1 MIPDTTTDADARFEA
16 LLRRRS
22 GSERVVMACEMF
34 DCARALIEA
43 SLRAAH
49 PDLTTSALR
58 VGVLH
63 RLYGADLP
71 AERLSRIAHRLSG
84 GGVG

>member
-1 MIPDTTTDADARFEA
+1 MIPDTTADADARFEA

-22 GSERVVMACEMF
+22 GSDRVVMACEMF
-34 DCARALIEA
+34 DFARALIEA

-49 PDLTTSALR
+49 PDLTAAALR

-63 RLYGADLP
+63 RLYGDDLP
-71 AERLSRIAHRLSG
+71 PERLSRIAHRLEG
-84 GGVG
+84 GETG